1 MEKKIA
7 FLRHVSGHTYDT
19 VYDLVFTTER
29 MLALIVWHPG
39 DVRFKFGMMDMFIGG
54 QFARRNERAAR
65 VGLMEERRTLHE
77 EKRLDEVI
85 GLHRLNFEVPYRS
98 VASVEVKRGLFRSYL
113 EFRVIGASKTE
124 RTVRFTLTKGQAG
137 DAQAIVAEV
146 MAGRPRSNDALARVS
161 CTTDPTP

>member
-39 DVRFKFGMMDMFIGG
+39 DAPVKFGMMEMFIGG
-54 QFARRNERAAR
+54 QLAKRNEKAAK

-77 EKRLDEVI
+77 ERRLDEVI
-85 GLHRLNFEVPYRS
+85 GLHRLNFEIPYRS
-98 VASVEVKRGLFRSYL
+98 IATVEVKRGLFRSYL
-113 EFRVIGASKTE
+113 VFRVTGASKTE
-124 RTVRFTLTKGQAG
+124 RTVRFTLAKGQLG
-137 DAQAIVAEV
+137 QAQAIVGEV
-146 MAGRPRSNDALARVS
+146 MAERALA
-161 CTTDPTP
+161 